1 MADFISCE
9 GLWGVGHG
17 VVMLGVGALCAGAQG
32 LNVAAAR
39 GVVVAAHEKWTFDGV
54 VVVSEGGKAVM
65 VAAVGEADRGSDR
78 GS

>member
-1 MADFISCE
+1 M
-9 GLWGVGHG
+9 
-17 VVMLGVGALCAGAQG
+17 
-32 LNVAAAR
+32 AAAR